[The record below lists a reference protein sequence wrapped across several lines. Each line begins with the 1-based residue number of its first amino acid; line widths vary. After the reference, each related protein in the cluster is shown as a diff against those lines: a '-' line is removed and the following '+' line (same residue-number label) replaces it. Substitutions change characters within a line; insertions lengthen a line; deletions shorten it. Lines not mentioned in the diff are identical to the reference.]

1 MDVRAPVMDLRDG
14 RARMDVIVGIPAC
27 AIEVNGHP
35 RHDTPARYAVAVL
48 GGAGAVPI
56 LIPPLGDAE
65 LAVLDRIDGL
75 LLPGSPSNVHP
86 SHYDGG
92 DSKTPELHDQQRD
105 ATTLPLIRAAI
116 ARGMPVLA
124 ICRGI
129 QELNVALGGTLHQ
142 QVHEL
147 DGRLDHRSGPGTLEQ
162 RYGPKHKIGLSG
174 ELGRIVGAEAI
185 MVNSLHGQ
193 AIERTAPGL
202 VVEALAA
209 DGTIE
214 AVRVT
219 TARGFALGVQWHPE
233 WGFRNN
239 AASLA
244 ILGAFGAAC
253 RAYRLGT
260 NRKAA

>member
-1 MDVRAPVMDLRDG
+1 MDL
-14 RARMDVIVGIPAC
+14 IVGIPAC
-27 AIEVNGHP
+27 TIEVNGVP
-35 RHDTPARYAVAVL
+35 RHDTPARYAEAVL

-56 LIPPLGDAE
+56 LIPPLGEAE

-86 SHYDGG
+86 THYDGG
-92 DSKTPELHDQQRD
+92 DSQTPELHDQARD

-147 DGRLDHRSGPGTLEQ
+147 DGRMDHRSGPGTPEQ
-162 RYGPKHKIGLSG
+162 RYGPKHPVALSG
-174 ELGRIVGAEAI
+174 DLARLVGAEAI

-193 AIERTAPGL
+193 AIERPAPGL
-202 VVEALAA
+202 VVEALAE

-214 AVRVT
+214 AVRVA
-219 TARGFALGVQWHPE
+219 TARGFAYGVQWHPE
-233 WGFRNN
+233 WGYADN

-244 ILGAFGAAC
+244 IFRAFGAAC